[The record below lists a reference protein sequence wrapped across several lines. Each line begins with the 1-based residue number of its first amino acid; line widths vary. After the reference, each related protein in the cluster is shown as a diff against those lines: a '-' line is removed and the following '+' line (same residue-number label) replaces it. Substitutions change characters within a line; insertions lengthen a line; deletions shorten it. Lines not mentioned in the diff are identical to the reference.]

1 MITSGYAA
9 MSTVIELDLLLVY
22 ILNLMAV
29 CRLKRDNDH
38 WKQNLFLLGRGC
50 QNLKTTVFRNPS
62 N

>member
-29 CRLKRDNDH
+29 CRIKIDNDL
-38 WKQNLFLLGRGC
+38 WKHNLFLLGIGC
-50 QNLKTTVFRNPS
+50 KKFKTTVFRNPS